1 MRHLD
6 LVFAILATLFLA
18 ACGED
23 DIIDG
28 RIQIISYQC
37 KITLSDSDGKDLAKA
52 LLIDSQPLSEGNNE
66 YEVLKGTYQITNP
79 DSKSNGILTLNTSTS
94 PYVMCLSSSVCFDTN
109 KEYENYV
116 KTDYNIVC
124 NNLFGDWERHTLT
137 AYWSYSQCCRIE
149 FNGQSYEPDSNGVV
163 HLTLDK

>member
-18 ACGED
+18 ACGDEEPM
-23 DIIDG
+23 G
-28 RIQIISYQC
+28 NYYFGQYTC
-37 KITLSDSDGKDLAKA
+37 KITLSDSDGNDLAKD
-52 LLIDSQPLSEGNNE
+52 LMIDSQPYSEGGHK
-66 YEVLKGTYQITNP
+66 YEVHNSIYQITNP
-79 DSKSNGILTLNTSTS
+79 DDGSNEKLLLNTSTS
-94 PYVMCLSSSVCFDTN
+94 PYVMSFSSLIFFDTSEEL
-109 KEYENYV
+109 KNYV
-116 KTDYNIVC
+116 KTDYKFVC
-124 NNLFGDWERHTLT
+124 KTLFGDWERHTIT